1 MLRPIR
7 GILSY
12 SGSNCQFF
20 AVAMRKSLTYGI
32 VILSVWSNNWAWVPC
47 LTAKDEGCDLL
58 ASRQSSWRHLL
69 RSTLEQTLRDE
80 CASKLRDQRS
90 LDWYFCHVPRTPWQT
105 QSYLTL
111 PGVTVASVRYIVRL
125 RLAVS
130 ELQVD
135 RGRYSGAPRE
145 ARTCRLC
152 SKAVEDT
159 RHLFVCP
166 ILMSIV
172 SPFIISMRH
181 FWTALPDWPDPLF
194 LHQIVLAA
202 KLPSPDR
209 FADSLVVINR
219 FLSTCFLRL
228 RAAAEAD
235 AAAVIAV
242 RVVEADVHVV
252 PADHEETD
260 SDLSDLERVDA
271 IVHLLE

>member
-1 MLRPIR
+1 MLENDGHDLLTSPQSPWRNLI
-7 GILSY
+7 
-12 SGSNCQFF
+12 
-20 AVAMRKSLTYGI
+20 RKSL
-32 VILSVWSNNWAWVPC
+32 
-47 LTAKDEGCDLL
+47 
-58 ASRQSSWRHLL
+58 
-69 RSTLEQTLRDE
+69 EQRLRDE
-80 CASKLRDQRS
+80 CNSSIRSQSS
-90 LDWYFCHVPRTPWQT
+90 LDWYFCHVPRSPWQT

-130 ELQVD
+130 ELLVD

-166 ILMSIV
+166 ILMPIV

-194 LHQIVLAA
+194 LQQIVLAA

-219 FLSTCFLRL
+219 FLSACFLRL

-235 AAAVIAV
+235 AAAVIDV